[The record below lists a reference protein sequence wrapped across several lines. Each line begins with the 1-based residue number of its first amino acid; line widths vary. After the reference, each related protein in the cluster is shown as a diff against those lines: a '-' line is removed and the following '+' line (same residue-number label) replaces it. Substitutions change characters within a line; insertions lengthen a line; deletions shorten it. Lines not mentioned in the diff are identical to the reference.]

1 MVNMESTHARF
12 QRLLEP
18 IHDRAVVFARS
29 VCRSRADGDDLFQ
42 EAVMRAIDKLPA
54 LRDDGAFRFWL
65 YRVIISVHRNRYRK
79 AFWRRLLPLDTE
91 PAAPERVAEVGGADR
106 MRVALAELPHDQRE
120 ALVLFEIEGW
130 KVEELA
136 ELLGISGSAVKSRL
150 VRGRE
155 RLRTIY
161 TRKFGTA
168 AAPQP
173 IGETR

>member
-1 MVNMESTHARF
+1 MESTHARF

-42 EAVMRAIDKLPA
+42 EAMLRALDKLPA
-54 LRDDGAFRFWL
+54 LRDDGAFRYWL
-65 YRVIISVHRNRYRK
+65 YRVIISVHRNRYRT
-79 AFWRRLLPLDTE
+79 AFWRRLLPLETE
-91 PAAPERVAEVGGADR
+91 PAAPAVTAEVGGAER
-106 MRVALAELPHDQRE
+106 MRIALAALPHEQRE
-120 ALVLFEIEGW
+120 AVVLFELEGW

-136 ELLGISGSAVKSRL
+136 ELLGVSVSAVKSRL

-161 TRKFGTA
+161 TRKFGA
-168 AAPQP
+168 AFAPLP
-173 IGETR
+173 LSTGEIQ